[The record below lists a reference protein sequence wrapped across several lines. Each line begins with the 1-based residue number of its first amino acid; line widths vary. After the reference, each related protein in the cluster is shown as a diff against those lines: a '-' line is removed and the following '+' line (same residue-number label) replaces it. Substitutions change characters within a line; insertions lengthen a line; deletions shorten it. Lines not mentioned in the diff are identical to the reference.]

1 MYDILYTKAPV
12 IHTWGGYLLRVAS
25 PTTTAT
31 VTMLFLLD
39 NKHGQRRADAIITYT
54 LLVTTFLLDLCWL
67 LRAAAS
73 TWTYAFFKARPS
85 CWLYHELLCSRRWHP
100 ATSIYGVP
108 GPATAMWRLQIV
120 VRHHWAV
127 QPAARVAYVWSL
139 LVKKAVPTEIWME
152 YRYSKSLNKFHFSE
166 FEELL
171 FSKIHK
177 ALNLVLAEK
186 PMPKPEMPPEKKE
199 KPDAAFKRRRLFR
212 RSIGLLP

>member
-54 LLVTTFLLDLCWL
+54 LLVTTCLLDLCWL

-127 QPAARVAYVWSL
+127 QPAARVAYGVFWL
-139 LVKKAVPTEIWME
+139 
-152 YRYSKSLNKFHFSE
+152 
-166 FEELL
+166 
-171 FSKIHK
+171 
-177 ALNLVLAEK
+177 
-186 PMPKPEMPPEKKE
+186 
-199 KPDAAFKRRRLFR
+199 RRLFPR
-212 RSIGLLP
+212 RFGWNTGTPKALIGFISQNSKNCCSPKYIRH